1 MNRNKNVKS
10 NEKSS
15 CNKRDYRNDNR
26 SKRKPKQN
34 TESKQ
39 TEVDIKD
46 PTSKY
51 NKAAYYVKNEV
62 VMNNITQLS
71 FQNFIGAKKLGKY
84 ALPSAMFIYMNPS
97 VGMTWQ
103 NASEAL
109 SHPTRAGINISAI
122 KLFNRLSMKSGRNM
136 QYAPQ
141 DIAMM
146 IGALSQLYSTMSFMR
161 RLFAMRNLSQYYNR
175 MFPKAM
181 IENMGID
188 YDDFIQHY
196 ADYRD
201 YLNSEIA
208 IVNQI
213 PMLLNC
219 GYLEKSLTQFE
230 YIFTDSESPLSQ
242 MYIYVPATTWI
253 LQEASEQEGSRLVTT
268 SFMLDKDT
276 GERRRLKVSDIIMSI
291 IRPMIEALVTS
302 STLNLVYADL
312 LNLAS
317 KGENIKF
324 FKFDYFD
331 SGMQTAPFYNYE
343 ALIHIHNLTSL
354 QVPNLTTDQSN
365 RSITAY
371 NDVIS
376 DPDNNA
382 VVYNPAFAFDT
393 LQGPADVPH
402 THAIVDIPMANPSPD
417 IVLEALRYKAIV
429 TNNSVTVASKRYFTY
444 VILPDWYAVAS
455 YVYTDTTGI
464 SEGGSFFRTELPG
477 TTWVAAMMSELSQ
490 FDWHPLITFFDKS
503 NKTGF
508 DNTELIFGDT
518 TYSTVVDIDYLQRVD
533 DQIYIGL
540 FEME

>member
-1 MNRNKNVKS
+1 MNRNKNSKVV
-10 NEKSS
+10 ERPS
-15 CNKRDYRNDNR
+15 CSRRNNRNGNKD
-26 SKRKPKQN
+26 KRRPKQ
-34 TESKQ
+34 TVETKQ
-39 TEVDIKD
+39 TEVDVYD

-51 NKAAYYVKNEV
+51 NKAAYYVKNET

-71 FQNFIGAKKLGKY
+71 FQNFIGAKKIGKY
-84 ALPSAMFIYMNPS
+84 AIPSAMYIYMNPS
-97 VGMTWQ
+97 VGQTWQ
-103 NASEAL
+103 NAADAL
-109 SHPTRAGINISAI
+109 SHPSRAGINISAI
-122 KLFNRLSMKSGRNM
+122 KLFNKLSMKSGRNM

-146 IGALSQLYSTMSFMR
+146 IGAMSQLYSTMSFMR

-188 YDDFIQHY
+188 YDDFVAHY

-208 IVNQI
+208 IVNQL

-230 YIFTDSESPLSQ
+230 YIFTDSESPLAQ
-242 MYIYVPATTWI
+242 MYLYVPATTWI
-253 LQEASEQEGSRLVTT
+253 LQEGTEQEGTRLVTV

-276 GERRRLKVSDIIMSI
+276 GDRRRLKVSDIITGI

-317 KGENIKF
+317 KGENVKF

-331 SGMQTAPFYNYE
+331 SGMQTEPFYNYE
-343 ALIHIHNLTSL
+343 ALVHIHNLTSL
-354 QVPNLTTDQSN
+354 QVPNLTTDQNN
-365 RSITAY
+365 RSVTAY

-376 DPDNNA
+376 DPNNNA
-382 VVYNPAFAFDT
+382 VVYNPAFAFDS
-393 LQGPADVPH
+393 LQGANDVPH
-402 THAIVDIPMANPSPD
+402 QHAIVDVPMANPSPD
-417 IVLEALRYKAIV
+417 VVLEALRYKAII
-429 TNNSVTVASKRYFTY
+429 TNNSITVASKRYFTY
-444 VILPDWYAVAS
+444 AILPDWYAVSS

-464 SEGGSFFRTELPG
+464 TEGGSFFRTEIAG
-477 TTWVAAMMSELSQ
+477 KEWITSMMSELSQ
-490 FDWHPLITFFDKS
+490 FDWHPLITFYDKS
-503 NKTGF
+503 NKSGF
-508 DNTELIFGDT
+508 DNTEFILGDT
-518 TYSTVVDIDYLQRVD
+518 NFSTVIGADYLSRVD